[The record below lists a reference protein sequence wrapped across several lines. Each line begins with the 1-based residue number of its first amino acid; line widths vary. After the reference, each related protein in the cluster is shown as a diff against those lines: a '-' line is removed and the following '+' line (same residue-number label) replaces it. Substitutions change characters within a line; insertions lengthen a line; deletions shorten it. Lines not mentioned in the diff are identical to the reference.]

1 MVGRTRTVMRHEWM
15 GTGIRLAYVGDA
27 TAIDAASIQAR
38 LAAAGGFFIEWHR
51 DPDSLQRAASRPD
64 VVLLGPEIDPE
75 RVTLSALGL
84 EPASV
89 VLCLQPPQI
98 ASGGAEESSSPY
110 RSVRAG
116 PALEPTIRLE
126 FESAQMRAGPP
137 RRSPSVTRGELPAGE
152 LIRRSD
158 ERYRLVALACRDG
171 VWDWDLVAGEISYSK
186 RWLEMIGLVAAP
198 SPSPDVWF
206 DRVHSDD
213 LRVLHEAISTHL
225 EGLTERLSV
234 RYRLRGED
242 GSYRWMEASALAAS
256 DQRGVPYRLVGT
268 QMDVTESVFA
278 EHRLATEATHDSLT
292 GLANRSLFMSRLEHV
307 VDQGLIARDTHFAVL
322 FVDIDRFKWV
332 NDSLGHAVGDEL
344 LVELAD
350 RLAAVSRPGDTVSRL
365 AADEFAV
372 LLTGLTGPDDASS
385 VAERML
391 SSIDRRFLLAGREIE
406 VRASIGIATSRTAYG
421 SSDELLRQAGLA
433 LYRAKQDVHSGYVV
447 YDDEVD
453 SEASERLETEQ
464 ALRRA
469 LQQGDMVLHYQPI
482 VDLGTGRIVSFEAL
496 VRWEHPERGLL
507 GPNQFL
513 TLAEQTGLIVPLGEH
528 VLRQGC
534 LQLRAWTDRRNAG
547 HLSISVNVSARQLAE
562 AGLVDVVSGVL
573 AETGVEAHRLTI
585 EVTEHS
591 VIHNV
596 QAAAAT
602 LEAIRALGVRVHTDD
617 FGSGHAAL
625 SYLRLFPVD
634 ALKIDRSFIAGL
646 GSERSALPFVRAM
659 VTLAHSL
666 GLGVIA
672 EGVETAEQ
680 LDVLQSLG
688 CEEAQGYFF
697 APPRSAEDIVDLNDT
712 RPRIVYDDDDEL
724 ALQGDSELFV
734 DLERFGP

>member
-1 MVGRTRTVMRHEWM
+1 MRHEWM
-15 GTGIRLAYVGDA
+15 GPGIRLAYVGDA

-38 LAAAGGFFIEWHR
+38 LAAAGGFFIEWYRH
-51 DPDSLQRAASRPD
+51 PSSLRHAVPVPD
-64 VVLLGPEIDPE
+64 VVLLGPEIGPDEATPA
-75 RVTLSALGL
+75 ALDL
-84 EPASV
+84 APAPV
-89 VLCLQPPQI
+89 VLRLQPAIVPLAQTDER
-98 ASGGAEESSSPY
+98 SFPY
-110 RSVRAG
+110 RSVPAG
-116 PALEPTIRLE
+116 PALESTIRLE
-126 FESAQMRAGPP
+126 LESAQMHTGTS
-137 RRSPSVTRGELPAGE
+137 RRSPPRTHAELPVAE
-152 LIRRSD
+152 VIRRSD
-158 ERYRLVALACRDG
+158 ERYELVALACRDG
-171 VWDWDLVAGEISYSK
+171 VWDWDLLAGEITYSE
-186 RWLEMIGLVAAP
+186 RWLEMIGLATAP
-198 SPSPDVWF
+198 APSPDVWF
-206 DRVHSDD
+206 DRVHADD
-213 LRVLHEAISTHL
+213 LQILHEAISTHL
-225 EGLTERLSV
+225 EGLSEGFSV
-234 RYRLRGED
+234 RYRMRVGD
-242 GSYRWMEASALAAS
+242 GSFRWMEARALAAS
-256 DQRGVPYRLVGT
+256 DQRGLPYRLVGT
-268 QMDVTESVFA
+268 QMDITESVFA
-278 EHRLATEATHDSLT
+278 EQRLATEDTHDSLT
-292 GLANRSLFMSRLEHV
+292 GLANRSLFISRLEHV
-307 VDQGLIARDTHFAVL
+307 VDQGLMARDAHFAVL

-332 NDSLGHAVGDEL
+332 NDSLGHVAGDEL

-350 RLAAVSRPGDTVSRL
+350 RLAAVSRPGDTLARL

-372 LLTGLTGPDDASS
+372 LLTDLAGPDDASS

-391 SSIDRRFLLAGREIE
+391 SSIDRRFVLAGREIE

-433 LYRAKQDVHSGYVV
+433 LYRAKQDLHSGYVV

-469 LQQGDMVLHYQPI
+469 LQQGDIVLHYQPI

-547 HLSISVNVSARQLAE
+547 HLSISVNVSSRQLAE

-697 APPRSAEDIVDLNDT
+697 APPRSAEDIVDLDDT
-712 RPRIVYDDDDEL
+712 RPRIVYDDDEL
-724 ALQGDSELFV
+724 AFQGDPELFV
-734 DLERFGP
+734 DLDKPGA